1 MPKRDFMGYMNSNT
15 RAGVGVLT
23 PSTGVETLVS
33 SDSGDGTE
41 VPAPGEE
48 QYGTK
53 VPAPEEEQKGVG
65 VSIPSITKRSNG
77 TVPKGIHFDKVPAPG
92 EKQYGTEVSSP
103 AQCLLQKKMPYY
115 CSSTRQM
122 IFKEPL

>member
-15 RAGVGVLT
+15 RAGVGTLVPSIIKGAGVST
-23 PSTGVETLVS
+23 PSSIKES
-33 SDSGDGTE
+33 NGTE
-41 VPAPGEE
+41 VPAPKEE
-48 QYGTK
+48 QN
-53 VPAPEEEQKGVG
+53 GVG
-65 VSIPSITKRSNG
+65 VSTPSITKRSNG